1 MFYTLLKVGYLP
13 FKSFNKSL
21 GNLAQDN
28 SALAAR
34 IEESGVGVL
43 EQLLWEHINNLVC
56 QFGRGEHLIITK
68 IGNARKHVGII
79 DAFEQTILHNPEPFC
94 SE

>member
-1 MFYTLLKVGYLP
+1 MLNALFKVGDLLL
-13 FKSFNKSL
+13 KSFNKAFGYL
-21 GNLAQDN
+21 TQKNATFATRVD
-28 SALAAR
+28 
-34 IEESGVGVL
+34 ESGIGVL

-56 QFGRGEHLIITK
+56 QFRRSEHLIIAK

>member
-1 MFYTLLKVGYLP
+1 MLYTLFKVGDLLL
-13 FKSFNKSL
+13 KSFNKSL
-21 GNLAQDN
+21 GNLAQEN

-34 IEESGVGVL
+34 VKESGIEVL

-79 DAFEQTILHNPEPFC
+79 DAFEQTILHNPVLFC